1 MGQGPVGSSAIP
13 VVLRCVDRGLAVA
26 AMMLLLALL
35 GSVSAGVITRAAGDP
50 LIWTDEVSRFLMI
63 WLAAVGWL
71 LASRRRAHIR
81 VRYFVDKLPG
91 LPREVVERGLLMA
104 VCAFGAMVAF
114 YGFDLVTRNWDIE
127 ATTVP
132 LSMSVMY
139 APVVLVGIGTA
150 LQALGELFSGL
161 PAK

>member
-1 MGQGPVGSSAIP
+1 MGQGPVGSVASA
-13 VVLRCVDRGLAVA
+13 VVLGWIDRVLATA
-26 AMMLLLALL
+26 AMLLLLALL
-35 GSVSAGVITRAAGDP
+35 GTVSAGVLTRAAGDP

-63 WLAAVGWL
+63 WLASVGGL

-91 LPREVVERGLLMA
+91 LPREMVERGLLLA
-104 VCAFGAMVAF
+104 VGGFGAMVTF